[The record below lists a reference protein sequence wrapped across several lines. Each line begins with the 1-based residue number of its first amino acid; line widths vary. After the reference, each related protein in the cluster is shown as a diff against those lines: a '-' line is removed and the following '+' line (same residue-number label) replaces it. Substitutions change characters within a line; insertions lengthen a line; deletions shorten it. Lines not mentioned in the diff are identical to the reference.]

1 MPASAHSLACA
12 CANLRST
19 TRLVTQFYD
28 GFLQPSGLQTSQY
41 SLLTRLARFEAISLS
56 QFAQVM
62 VMDRTTLTR
71 NLEPLIRRGLVARVQ
86 GQDQRMRMIQI
97 TPQGRDL
104 QATARPLW
112 EQAQA
117 RIVGAFGSE
126 RFQALIGELAAV
138 SEVVQSISGSEGS
151 ETVSLI
157 D

>member
-1 MPASAHSLACA
+1 MPESARSLPCA

-19 TRLVTQFYD
+19 ARLVTQLYD
-28 GFLQPSGLQTSQY
+28 AFLQPSGLQTSQY
-41 SLLTRLARFEAISLS
+41 SLVTRLARFESISLS

-97 TPQGRDL
+97 TPQGREL
-104 QATARPLW
+104 QAIAQPLW

-117 RIVGAFGSE
+117 RIVGAFGPE
-126 RFQALIGELAAV
+126 RFQSLIGELAAV
-138 SEVVQSISGSEGS
+138 SEFVQSITE
-151 ETVSLI
+151 
-157 D
+157 